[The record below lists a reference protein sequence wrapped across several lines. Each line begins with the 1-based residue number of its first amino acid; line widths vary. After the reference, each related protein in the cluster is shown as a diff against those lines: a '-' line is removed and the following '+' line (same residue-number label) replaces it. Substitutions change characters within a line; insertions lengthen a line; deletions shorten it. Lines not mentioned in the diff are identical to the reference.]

1 MTPATVEAPAAGS
14 LQFTLPADREAREP
28 AEVRGRGRDDV
39 RLMVARRSDGTIA
52 HHRFADIADV
62 LAPGDLLVVNTSA
75 TVAAALPARRSD
87 GTLLRLHLSTRL
99 PGGRWLVELRRPE
112 GTGSL
117 PFGDGRPGEVLTL
130 PSSGLPPATPGAAG
144 SGERASARLLG
155 PWRPGSH
162 RLWVADVVFDG
173 PPDAYLRA
181 HGSPVRYRHVRD
193 PWPLSAYRTVYATEE
208 GSAEMP
214 SAGRAFT
221 PEIVTR
227 LVAAGVGVAPVVL
240 HSGVSSP
247 EAHEPPIPEWFRV
260 PAATARW
267 VNATRGDGSAVV
279 AVGTTVVRAL
289 ETVTDGRGA
298 AHPGE
303 GWTELV
309 VGPERGV
316 RVIDGLLTGWHEPEA
331 SHLRLL
337 EAVAGRELLLRSYRE
352 ALAHRYLWHE
362 FGDLHL
368 VLP

>member
-1 MTPATVEAPAAGS
+1 
-14 LQFTLPADREAREP
+14 
-28 AEVRGRGRDDV
+28 
-39 RLMVARRSDGTIA
+39 
-52 HHRFADIADV
+52 
-62 LAPGDLLVVNTSA
+62 
-75 TVAAALPARRSD
+75 
-87 GTLLRLHLSTRL
+87 
-99 PGGRWLVELRRPE
+99 
-112 GTGSL
+112 
-117 PFGDGRPGEVLTL
+117 
-130 PSSGLPPATPGAAG
+130 
-144 SGERASARLLG
+144 
-155 PWRPGSH
+155 
-162 RLWVADVVFDG
+162 
-173 PPDAYLRA
+173 
-181 HGSPVRYRHVRD
+181 VRD